1 MNDFQIFFNINIKQK
16 EIDFIITSKNESNPI
31 FYKNFNLDISNKDQS
46 FFLKNLEI
54 NLKKTILEM
63 EKKAQIVIEKVNLM
77 IEDEKLNTIEITL
90 NENFENKSI
99 NKTTIEYLL
108 QDIKQQITQNHPEK
122 KIVHIIIKKCFMDG
136 EEYNYVPL
144 DNKCKIFVMDI
155 SFIYLK
161 KSILSELEIILK
173 NHQIEIDKIICTN
186 YAKSLLNYDIDDL
199 PRAGLA
205 AIENKNLNEVQ
216 TYSKKINK
224 LGFFE
229 KLFHIFT

>member
-1 MNDFQIFFNINIKQK
+1 MNDLKIFFNINIKQK
-16 EIDFIITSKNESNPI
+16 KIDFIITSNNKQNPI
-31 FYKNFNLDISNKDQS
+31 FYKNSNLDISNKDQS

-54 NLKKTILEM
+54 DLKKTILEM
-63 EKKAQIVIEKVNLM
+63 EKKVQIVVEKVNLM
-77 IEDEKLNTIEITL
+77 VEDEKQNTIEVSL

-99 NKTTIEYLL
+99 NKASIEYLL

-155 SFIYLK
+155 SFIYLQ
-161 KSILSELEIILK
+161 KSILSKLEIILK
-173 NHQIEIDKIICTN
+173 NHQIEINKTICTN

-199 PRAGLA
+199 PRAALA
-205 AIENKNLNEVQ
+205 ALDNKNLNEVQ